1 MKSFFINRFLDSIY
15 FVIVSISTVGFG
27 DIPWKSQKCYNKS
40 IFILILT
47 IGTVIFAMGAFASTI
62 TEINLLITAHQ
73 KKKVKKSSNI
83 APLSPTLSKADTT
96 L

>member
-1 MKSFFINRFLDSIY
+1 MRSFSINRFLDSVY

-47 IGTVIFAMGAFASTI
+47 IATVIFAMGTFASTI
-62 TEINLLITAHQ
+62 TEINLLITAHH
-73 KKKVKKSSNI
+73 KKKAKRSVV
-83 APLSPTLSKADTT
+83 APLSPTLFKADTT